1 MHKTIGVSAFVLAGV
16 AFLTDHAHAASGGF
30 STVTY
35 NIAGLPQ
42 GFSSASSDRQA
53 ATQLTS
59 CYVNQFDIVNV
70 QEDFNYHA
78 ALYDSCNN
86 HPFRSATSGGV
97 AFGSGLN
104 SMSRFWYDDWERVK
118 WNACNGVDCLTPKG
132 FTLARVRLAEG
143 VFVDVYNLHAQAAVE
158 EADLAARRANMLQ
171 LANHIEAFS
180 AGRAVIVMGDTNTR
194 YTRAGDNPRELLQR
208 GFSDVW
214 LSRLRNGDIPP
225 VGEALVC
232 HPTTTSANCEIVDKV
247 LYRDNGFVGLTPT
260 LYDVRMD
267 AKNSAGQ
274 ELSDH
279 FPVHVDWSY
288 STPSDLALSDAWGGP
303 HGAAFDDTSLLPD
316 SPVVRTVTL
325 QAGARVD
332 RVETRLTNGYVF
344 SHGGDGGTQSSLSLG
359 DGEYLTSLRA
369 CSGQHHSHTR
379 VFHAELTTNQG
390 RRIAGGTAT
399 TSCATYT
406 APAGFQIVAFHGR
419 SAEEVDRLGVVYAR
433 RGNVK
438 PAPAPSFQIV
448 NHDSGLCLDIT
459 GAKVASGSNLQV
471 WDCNGG
477 DWQRFSYDA
486 KTGLIRSRRDPRYC
500 LDNGGQFANGAGLIV
515 WACNGNAHQRF
526 TLDESSGTIRVRSYA
541 DQVLDAY
548 GSLKG
553 ARVGTWSFWGG
564 DNQRWSLV
572 P

>member
-1 MHKTIGVSAFVLAGV
+1 MNKAIGVGAFLLTGV
-16 AFLTDHAHAASGGF
+16 AFLPNGARAASGVF

-42 GFSSASSDRQA
+42 GFSSAASDRQA
-53 ATQLTS
+53 ATQLIS

-86 HPFRSATSGGV
+86 HLFRSATSGGV

-104 SMSRFWYDDWERVK
+104 TMSRFWYDDWERVK

-143 VFVDVYNLHAQAAVE
+143 VFVDVYNLHAQAAIE

-194 YTRAGDNPRELLQR
+194 YTRSGDNPRELLQR
-208 GFSDVW
+208 GFHDVW
-214 LSRLRNGDIPP
+214 LSQLRNGDVPP
-225 VGEALVC
+225 FGDALVC
-232 HPTTTSANCEIVDKV
+232 QPTTSSGNCEIVDKV
-247 LYRDNGFVGLTPT
+247 LYRDNGFVGLSPA

-279 FPVHVDWSY
+279 FPVHANWSY
-288 STPSDLALSDAWGGP
+288 ATPSDLALSDAWGGP
-303 HGAAFDDTSLLPD
+303 HGTAFDDTSLLPD
-316 SPVVRTVTL
+316 NPVVRSLTL
-325 QAGARVD
+325 RAGARLD
-332 RVETRLTNGYVF
+332 RVETTLTNGYVF
-344 SHGGDGGTQSSLSLG
+344 SHGGQGGSPSSLSLA

-369 CSGQHHSHTR
+369 CSGQHDGHTR
-379 VFHAELTTNQG
+379 VFRAEFTTNRG
-390 RRIAGGTAT
+390 RRVAGGTAT
-399 TSCATYT
+399 SSCATYT

-419 SAEEVDRLGVVYAR
+419 SAAEVDRIGVVYAR
-433 RGNVK
+433 RGNVT
-438 PAPAPSFQIV
+438 PAPAPYFQIV
-448 NHDSGLCLDIT
+448 NHDSGLCLDVA
-459 GAKVASGSNLQV
+459 GANVSNGSNVLV
-471 WDCNGG
+471 WDCHGG
-477 DWQRFSYDA
+477 DWQRFNYDA
-486 KTGLIRSRRDPRYC
+486 KTGLIRNRQDPRYC
-500 LDNGGQFANGAGLIV
+500 LDNGGHFADGAGLIV
-515 WACNGNAHQRF
+515 MACNGSANQRF
-526 TLDESSGTIRVRSYA
+526 TLDERGGTISMRSYA
-541 DQVLDAY
+541 DQVVDAFGAVQ
-548 GSLKG
+548 GSG
-553 ARVGTWSFWGG
+553 VGTWRFWGG
-564 DNQRWSLV
+564 ENQRWSLV